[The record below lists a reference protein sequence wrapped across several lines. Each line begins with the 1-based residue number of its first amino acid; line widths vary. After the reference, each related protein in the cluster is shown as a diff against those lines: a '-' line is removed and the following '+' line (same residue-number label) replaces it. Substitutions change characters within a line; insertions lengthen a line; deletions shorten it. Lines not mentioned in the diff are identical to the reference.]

1 MLLQQTLNTRNYISI
16 YMHLTGSHFLFPYCC
31 GDIGGVGREAH
42 NFVKE
47 VTCPVELATDDPFA
61 HQYLVQCILVSV
73 QRGNVAALLG
83 CMGGEG
89 WRLSCLFFC
98 LLVFSFH
105 AFELY
110 KSNNTKSC
118 VILT

>member
-47 VTCPVELATDDPFA
+47 VTCPVEFNLATDDPFA

-83 CMGGEG
+83 CMGVRGG
-89 WRLSCLFFC
+89 GLV
-98 LLVFSFH
+98 VFSFVCLSFLSMH
-105 AFELY
+105 LNY
-110 KSNNTKSC
+110 IK
-118 VILT
+118 VITLKVVLF